1 MDNIIKNFNKWF
13 QHWNI
18 QLSQDAVEQRS
29 SGVIKQGGWNIR
41 FCFGRDEKGEFLDYY
56 ATHRLTDDSHVR
68 LHEDGTRTSL
78 PAYWG
83 WCRTSDDPIEAQ
95 RLKEAQD
102 RENHEVT
109 LLLQAK
115 GFC

>member
-1 MDNIIKNFNKWF
+1 
-13 QHWNI
+13 
-18 QLSQDAVEQRS
+18 VERRS
-29 SGVIKQGGWNIR
+29 PGVIEQGGWNIQ

-68 LHEDGTRTSL
+68 LHDDGTRTSL
-78 PAYWG
+78 PAYWDG
-83 WCRTSDDPIEAQ
+83 YPSSDDPVEAQ
-95 RLKEAQD
+95 RLKEEQD
-102 RENHEVT
+102 REVT